1 MATRWCSTA
10 ANTGLWDKPA
20 ENVGPN
26 RQRFRAHS
34 GIGEHRASST
44 CCEIEGNPRSGAKS
58 PNDVRTLAGI
68 SCHNL
73 PKCRDRKSTRL
84 NSQPPCNLVC
94 RLLLEK
100 KPEDGAA
107 EGPTHRAE
115 ERGRRGVP
123 PHVPRVDGVLF
134 F

>member
-100 KPEDGAA
+100 KKKHKKKHSTKNYTTQCTICARDAVV
-107 EGPTHRAE
+107 T
-115 ERGRRGVP
+115 
-123 PHVPRVDGVLF
+123 
-134 F
+134 